1 MGRPTREEAAAFG
14 GLNYSDGGQADRE
27 AMAQPLPPES
37 RDLGGCLAR
46 AWPQGAAALTWEDPG
61 RRFEAIALYQLL
73 RAAKAA
79 GR

>member
-1 MGRPTREEAAAFG
+1 
-14 GLNYSDGGQADRE
+14 
-27 AMAQPLPPES
+27 MARPLPS
-37 RDLGGCLAR
+37 GRRNLGGCLAR